1 MPLLVQH
8 SGHFFCSAAESNW
21 GFFGFVSV
29 PAWVLEFYDHKSF
42 TSQMDDSNKSR
53 HTHAHTHMDTGA
65 HNLDVAWRGHF
76 ITRTHIAHTQRWPQ
90 ASFASFALA
99 SLAALIKLVLG
110 CYYGCIAWHRLMCVT
125 RRSQPPFSLAT
136 FPPVRQ
142 LFLCHCRIVFCCL
155 RGRPSSSLG
164 HIKKVC
170 GERVKHLCVRI

>member
-21 GFFGFVSV
+21 VFFGFVSV

-42 TSQMDDSNKSR
+42 TSQMNDSNKSR

-125 RRSQPPFSLAT
+125 RRSQPPLLFGNLSTCQAAVFMSLS
-136 FPPVRQ
+136 
-142 LFLCHCRIVFCCL
+142 HCLLLLKGRVAAFFKSGPHKKGL
-155 RGRPSSSLG
+155 RRA
-164 HIKKVC
+164 
-170 GERVKHLCVRI
+170 R

>member
-1 MPLLVQH
+1 MTIRVLLLRWMT
-8 SGHFFCSAAESNW
+8 AIKADT
-21 GFFGFVSV
+21 
-29 PAWVLEFYDHKSF
+29 L
-42 TSQMDDSNKSR
+42 T
-53 HTHAHTHMDTGA
+53 HTHMYTGA

-142 LFLCHCRIVFCCL
+142 LFLCHCRIVFCCS
-155 RGRPSSSLG
+155 RGGWRPSSSLS

-170 GERVKHLCVRI
+170 GERVKHLCVCASN

>member
-1 MPLLVQH
+1 MTIRVLLLRWMT
-8 SGHFFCSAAESNW
+8 AIKADT
-21 GFFGFVSV
+21 
-29 PAWVLEFYDHKSF
+29 L
-42 TSQMDDSNKSR
+42 T
-53 HTHAHTHMDTGA
+53 HTHMYTGA

-125 RRSQPPFSLAT
+125 RRSQPPLLFGNLSNCQAAVFMSLS
-136 FPPVRQ
+136 
-142 LFLCHCRIVFCCL
+142 HCLLLLKGVV
-155 RGRPSSSLG
+155 RPSSSLG